1 MKLTRR
7 YYPHTHNMDGF
18 FVAKLK
24 KFSNMIPKNDEVEDD
39 NENEEEIKTNGV
51 TENNTEVLKD
61 EEKPATNQKKPKH
74 GRGKNRTA
82 KNK

>member
-24 KFSNMIPKNDEVEDD
+24 KFSNIIPKNDET
-39 NENEEEIKTNGV
+39 ENDEEETETNDV
-51 TENNTEVLKD
+51 TDEATEVPTT
-61 EEKPATNQKKPKH
+61 EEIPATNNKKPKH
-74 GRGKNRTA
+74 GRGKNRIQ
-82 KNK
+82 KKK

>member
-24 KFSNMIPKNDEVEDD
+24 KFSNMIPKTDEPEID
-39 NENEEEIKTNGV
+39 EEESEEI
-51 TENNTEVLKD
+51 NTEENTDNLD
-61 EEKPATNQKKPKH
+61 TEEEKVLQNKKRPKH
-74 GRGKNRTA
+74 GRGKNRIEK
-82 KNK
+82 KNNM

>member
-24 KFSNMIPKNDEVEDD
+24 KFSNIIPKNDEPED
-39 NENEEEIKTNGV
+39 EEIESDNV
-51 TENNTEVLKD
+51 AENDEVIQD
-61 EEKPATNQKKPKH
+61 TEEKATNKKKPKH
-74 GRGKNRTA
+74 GRGKNRTEK
-82 KNK
+82 KN

>member
-24 KFSNMIPKNDEVEDD
+24 KFSNIIPKNDEVEDD
-39 NENEEEIKTNGV
+39 DEDETKTNGV
-51 TENNTEVLKD
+51 TENNTEVQND

-74 GRGKNRTA
+74 GRGKNRTT

>member
-24 KFSNMIPKNDEVEDD
+24 KFSNIIPKNDDPEY
-39 NENEEEIKTNGV
+39 NEEIETIVSENNSEILD
-51 TENNTEVLKD
+51 TENNTVI
-61 EEKPATNQKKPKH
+61 NIKKPKH
-74 GRGKNRTA
+74 GRGKNRIP
-82 KNK
+82 KYK